1 MRFVI
6 GFFIPSGINQV
17 EGWKEKL
24 EYEIRKI
31 EEIIEEFGLPYFF
44 QDSVAATGAAQ
55 LIKEH
60 LGETEI
66 ILEISVESLNKDN
79 V

>member
-1 MRFVI
+1 MRYII
-6 GFFIPSGINQV
+6 GFFIPSGVNQI

-31 EEIIEEFGLPYFF
+31 EEIIEELGLPHFF
-44 QDSVAATGAAQ
+44 QDSVEATGAAQ
-55 LIKEH
+55 LIKES

-66 ILEISVESLNKDN
+66 IIEISVEPLLNDIE
-79 V
+79 